1 MATKGISEWIAESL
15 QNGSAVERRCKPIAS
30 IQTQMATTGLDML
43 TFTLPWPPSVNTY
56 WRSVIVQGPRGPRV
70 KLLISEK
77 GREYRKRV
85 AAIVQQ
91 KQERMAPGRYDVWID
106 AHPPDK
112 RKRDLDNLPKAILDS
127 LAHAGVYV
135 DDGMIDKLSIQ
146 RCKPLKGTG
155 MVYVTVRV
163 IG

>member
-1 MATKGISEWIAESL
+1 MAKGDPAWLTAAL

-30 IQTQMATTGLDML
+30 IQTQMVATGLDTL
-43 TFTLPWPPSVNTY
+43 AFTLPWPPSVNTY

-85 AAIVQQ
+85 ATIVQQ
-91 KQERMAPGRYDVWID
+91 KMERMAPGRYDVWID

-112 RKRDLDNLPKAILDS
+112 RKRDLDNLFKAVLDS

-146 RCKPLKGTG
+146 RCKILKGTG
-155 MVYVTVRV
+155 MVYTTIKV